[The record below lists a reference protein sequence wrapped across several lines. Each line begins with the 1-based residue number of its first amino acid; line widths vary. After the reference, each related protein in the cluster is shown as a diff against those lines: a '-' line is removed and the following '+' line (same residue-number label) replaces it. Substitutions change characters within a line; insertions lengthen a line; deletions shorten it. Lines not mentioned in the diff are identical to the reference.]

1 MSLIIEQVQSRQKI
15 ARNLQKA
22 KEMRSVVLKTNS
34 SAAWSG
40 ANTGI
45 FVMRHFDS
53 SSCRLKRPENTGVL
67 KQYRSEVGEKGGEAG
82 EAEMFAAW
90 WLFTLAVLAELAR
103 STIHVACAGG
113 DVGLAL
119 AV

>member
-53 SSCRLKRPENTGVL
+53 PSCRLKMPENTGVL
-67 KQYRSEVGEKGGEAG
+67 KQYRSEVGEKGRGG
-82 EAEMFAAW
+82 G
-90 WLFTLAVLAELAR
+90 
-103 STIHVACAGG
+103 GG
-113 DVGLAL
+113 DVCGVVVIYTGRFGRIGPQHNPCRLRRG
-119 AV
+119 